1 MIITSQNLINHGKDE
16 IALTLM
22 QCAVIYGNETSKW
35 NECIETLEN
44 AMKQAGSPEAKKRIR
59 GNLLTASQNKALY
72 GNLTPVSSAPTLSS
86 INGFGFTLY
95 GSTDLDPVSR
105 SHIATYYFTA
115 LFIPVFPIARY
126 RVIQNDNSYRFLGK
140 APLRQFDKIHL
151 AVSLVLIASVFLGA
165 Q

>member
-1 MIITSQNLINHGKDE
+1 
-16 IALTLM
+16 M

-35 NECIETLEN
+35 NECVEILES

-72 GNLTPVSSAPTLSS
+72 GDLTPVSSAPTLSS

-95 GSTDLDPVSR
+95 GSTDSDPISG

-115 LFIPVFPIARY
+115 LFFPIFPIARY
-126 RVIQNDNSYRFLGK
+126 RVIQNGSSYRFLGK
-140 APLRQFDKIHL
+140 APLRQFDKVHL
-151 AVSLVLIASVFLGA
+151 AISLGLIVAIFLGA